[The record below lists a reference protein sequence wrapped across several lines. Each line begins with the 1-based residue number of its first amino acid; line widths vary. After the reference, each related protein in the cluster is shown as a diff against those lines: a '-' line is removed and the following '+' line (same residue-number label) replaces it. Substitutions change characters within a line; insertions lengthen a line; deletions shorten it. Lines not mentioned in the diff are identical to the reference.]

1 MKKLLGLGLVL
12 TLAVGMISGCGS
24 SSSSSSSS
32 DSSSGDAETVVI
44 QMGHA
49 NPGKENDPYNKYCT
63 LFGEHLSE
71 LSGGKYQVEVLADGQ
86 LGGERDMYEGLQ
98 MGTIDAALV
107 TTMVVANFVPEYQ
120 FLDLPYLFRSY
131 DDVHTILDNEDI
143 MADIEAKSY
152 DNYNVKILGYGEN
165 GFRKVLNSNG
175 PINSLEDFKGM
186 KIRTPESST
195 YLDAFRAVGA
205 NPTAMAF
212 SELYTGL
219 SQKTIDGLE
228 LPVASINTKKF
239 YEVAD
244 YLSATD
250 HMFTAYAVCI
260 SGNFWNKLTEE
271 EQAWFQEAADLAT
284 EEERVHVQ
292 NVEQQFLDE
301 MIEKGL
307 KYNEVENIDEIVAVC
322 EKTWVNYVDTIGED
336 RYNLILEKLGRN

>member
-71 LSGGKYQVEVLADGQ
+71 LSGGK
-86 LGGERDMYEGLQ
+86 DMYEGLQ

-152 DNYNVKILGYGEN
+152 DN
-165 GFRKVLNSNG
+165 
-175 PINSLEDFKGM
+175 
-186 KIRTPESST
+186 
-195 YLDAFRAVGA
+195 
-205 NPTAMAF
+205 
-212 SELYTGL
+212 
-219 SQKTIDGLE
+219 
-228 LPVASINTKKF
+228 
-239 YEVAD
+239 
-244 YLSATD
+244 
-250 HMFTAYAVCI
+250 
-260 SGNFWNKLTEE
+260 
-271 EQAWFQEAADLAT
+271 
-284 EEERVHVQ
+284 
-292 NVEQQFLDE
+292 
-301 MIEKGL
+301 
-307 KYNEVENIDEIVAVC
+307 
-322 EKTWVNYVDTIGED
+322 
-336 RYNLILEKLGRN
+336 